1 MAMAPAFDFG
11 GFKRAFE
18 GKDASAWAACFAD
31 DGEWIEYRHHNPP
44 RAPNRMDRRQLAEHI
59 GRVASSPVTLV
70 IEDEI
75 VTDDRAA
82 FRVIVTLPHGA
93 RIIEHVM
100 LHLANGRITRQVDV
114 EAWD

>member
-1 MAMAPAFDFG
+1 MGDAFDFA

-18 GKDASAWAACFAD
+18 GKDAAAWAGYFAE
-31 DGEWIEYRHHNPP
+31 DGEWIEYRHTNPP
-44 RAPNRMDRRQLAEHI
+44 HSPNRMDKARLTQHVAAVAE
-59 GRVASSPVTLV
+59 APVNLV

-75 VTDDRAA
+75 VADGRAA
-82 FRVIVTLPHGA
+82 FRVIVALPDGR

-100 LHLANGRITRQVDV
+100 IYTEGGKIKRQIDV